1 MDDFQLTA
9 EQIASL
15 RTLHRTLRDRRQAD
29 RVKAIVLLGSGWTVA
44 MVAEALLV
52 DEKTIRLW
60 FEKYSSEGVSELMT
74 LCYVGKKP
82 SLTEAQQQELA
93 KHLNE
98 NTYLDSKAVAH
109 HIEKTYGMKYS
120 RTGVKELLHR
130 LDFVYK
136 KPKHVPGK
144 LDPEKQEAFL
154 SEYAKLRKTK
164 GKHDPV
170 YFVDACHPQHNSI
183 PSYGW
188 IKRGKDKELKSNG
201 GRKRVNIN
209 GAVNIDTMEI
219 VTDFS
224 KTINSESSLRL
235 FQKIE
240 AKHPKAKAIH
250 LILDNA
256 SYYISR
262 WLKEKLKGSKIV
274 FHYLPGYSPNLNLI
288 ERLWKFFKKKILY
301 NRYYEKF
308 EDFLSACQGFFRC
321 RTKYR
326 DELRSLLTENFHRY
340 KNV

>member
-60 FEKYSSEGVSELMT
+60 FEKYSGEGVSELMT

-82 SLTEAQQQELA
+82 SLTETQQQELA
-93 KHLNE
+93 KHLDE
-98 NTYLDSKAVAH
+98 NTYLDSKAVAR

-170 YFVDACHPQHNSI
+170 YFADACHPQHNSI